1 MKKIIQLA
9 VVMLSTTLFLTSCK
23 NASDPESI
31 AKEYVKALNNNDFKK
46 AAEFCDENTAKLMTS
61 LEQLSKL
68 AGSDAKSKDKS
79 SYEFVKSDIKS
90 DIATIFF
97 KDSKTSAEMPVIVK
111 KVDGKWKV
119 SMNKEGLGGGSTSS
133 PMEMPTTP
141 QPTETEVTAT
151 PTATPE

>member
-9 VVMLSTTLFLTSCK
+9 VVMLTTTLFLTSCK
-23 NASDPESI
+23 NASTPESV

-46 AAEFCDENTAKLMTS
+46 AAEYCDESTAKLMTS

-68 AGSDAKSKDKS
+68 AGSDSKDKS
-79 SYEFVKSDIKS
+79 SYEFVKSETNGDKAS
-90 DIATIFF
+90 ATF
-97 KDSKTSAEMPVIVK
+97 KDSKKGEMIVTLVK
-111 KVDGKWKV
+111 IDGKWKV
-119 SMNKEGLGGGSTSS
+119 SKNKEGLGGGSTST

>member
-79 SYEFVKSDIKS
+79 SYEFVKSETNVDKAS
-90 DIATIFF
+90 GTF
-97 KDSKTSAEMPVIVK
+97 KDSKKGEMIVTLV